1 MNYAMNIKQRRFGEE
16 RALYAISSAEIRDCT
31 FAGEEDGESAL
42 KETAELYME
51 NCDFQLRYP
60 LWHARNAELNRC
72 RMSETCR
79 AAMWYD
85 DGLKINESALNGIKA
100 LRECRDVEI
109 AHTSAVSAE
118 FGWFCRGIKARDFEL
133 AGEYPFMHSADME
146 FDDLQL
152 NGKYSFQ
159 YVENATIRNSV
170 LDTKDAFWHSKNVT
184 VVDSVIRGEYLAW
197 YSEGLRLVRCKIIGT
212 QPLCYCR
219 GLVMEDCEMEKCDLA
234 FENSEVRATVR
245 GHIDSVKNPVS
256 GFLTADSIGEVIL
269 DEFSLSGECPIT
281 AGGKRLDR

>member
-1 MNYAMNIKQRRFGEE
+1 MEFDRKIIGQRFGEE
-16 RALYAISSAEIRDCT
+16 RALYAVRKAEISDCA

-42 KETAELYME
+42 KESAELCVE

-60 LWHARNAELNRC
+60 LWHARQAELVRC

-85 DGLKINESALNGIKA
+85 EGLKISESALNGIKA

-109 AHTSAVSAE
+109 YKSSAVSAE
-118 FGWFCRGIKARDFEL
+118 FGWFCRGIMARDFEL
-133 AGEYPFMHSADME
+133 AGEYPFMHSSGLE
-146 FDDLQL
+146 FDGLRL

-184 VVDSVIRGEYLAW
+184 VVDSVVKGEYLAW
-197 YSEGLRLVRCKIIGT
+197 YSEGLKLVRCKIIGT

-219 GLVMEDCEMEKCDLA
+219 GLVMEDCEMENADLA
-234 FENSEVRATVR
+234 FENSEVQAGVR
-245 GHIDSVKNPVS
+245 GHIDSVKNPAS
-256 GFLTADSIGEVIL
+256 GFITADSIGEVIL
-269 DEFSLSGECPIT
+269 DEFRWPGECPIT